1 MKKYEKMEM
10 TLVSLNNKNML
21 CSLANWLEQG
31 ENVYADA
38 GITTYQIE
46 S

>member
-1 MKKYEKMEM
+1 MKNYEKMEM

>member
-1 MKKYEKMEM
+1 MKNYIKPEVTYA
-10 TLVSLNNKNML
+10 SLENKNML
-21 CSLANWLEQG
+21 CSLAKWLEQG
-31 ENVYADA
+31 ENIYADA

>member
-10 TLVSLNNKNML
+10 TLVSIDNKNMI
-21 CSLANWLEQG
+21 CNLANWLEG
-31 ENVYADA
+31 ESMYADA

>member
-10 TLVSLNNKNML
+10 TLVSLNNKSML